1 LESNGLLIAI
11 IIAGTSLAAVVI
23 WLIFQAA
30 SSKKSSESELKQA
43 FQTLSAELVAKQMEG
58 MLALRNSIDQ
68 ANKIVNE
75 RLAEGNRSLDQKVA
89 VFGEIKTKLGELEI
103 QAKNIESI
111 GQNIQSLSEL
121 LRPPKLRGQLGET
134 FLENI
139 LTQILPRAH
148 FELQHKFPS
157 GETVDA
163 VIKIGSKLLAIDS
176 KFPLES
182 FNRHM
187 DNPDNESY
195 RKEFSKSLKK
205 HVDDISSRYIRPEE
219 ETLEIAVMYIP
230 AEAIYYQFISAE
242 QTVFDYALSKKVI
255 PSSPGHLYAFL
266 AALLS
271 VYLEIGLVNQGRQL
285 SSCVNNI
292 SESVIKLSRS
302 HERMDGSVRNLVA
315 SLGKARLEL
324 REIDSNINRLKEP
337 TEETEEPVEEPWRER
352 L

>member
-1 LESNGLLIAI
+1 LQLDSTALSI
-11 IIAGTSLAAVVI
+11 IVVGAALAALI
-23 WLIFQAA
+23 FWLIHRVTQSRSTSEKELRQSFQA
-30 SSKKSSESELKQA
+30 
-43 FQTLSAELVAKQMEG
+43 LSAEFVAKQMES

-68 ANKIVNE
+68 ANKIVND
-75 RLAEGNRSLDQKVA
+75 RLSEGNRSLDEKVA
-89 VFGEIKTKLGELEI
+89 VFGEIKSKLGELEV
-103 QAKNIESI
+103 QAKNIENI

-157 GETVDA
+157 GQTVDA
-163 VIKIGSKLLAIDS
+163 VIKIGSKLLAVDS
-176 KFPLES
+176 KFPLDS
-182 FNRHM
+182 FNRHI
-187 DNPDNESY
+187 DNPGNEAHQ
-195 RKEFSKSLKK
+195 KEFTKSLKK

-230 AEAIYYQFISAE
+230 AEAVYYQFVSGE
-242 QTVFDYALSKKVI
+242 QSVFDYALSKKVV

-271 VYLEIGLVNQGRQL
+271 VYLEIGLVTQGRQL

-292 SESVIKLSRS
+292 AESVIKLSRT
-302 HERMDGSVRNLVA
+302 HERMDGSVRNLVS

-324 REIDSNINRLKEP
+324 REIDSNVNRLKEP
-337 TEETEEPVEEPWRER
+337 TEEKEEFADEPWQES